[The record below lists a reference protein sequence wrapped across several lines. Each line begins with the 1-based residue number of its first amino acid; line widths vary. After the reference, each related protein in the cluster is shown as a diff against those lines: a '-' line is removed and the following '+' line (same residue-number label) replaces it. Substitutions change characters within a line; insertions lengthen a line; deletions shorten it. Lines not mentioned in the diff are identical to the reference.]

1 MNKILVFTGT
11 YNESDNILKFINQ
24 VFKASNLIDLLI
36 VDDNSPDKT
45 FEIIKLHPL
54 INKRIFLN
62 VRKKKLGLDTA
73 HKFAYNYAKKKGY
86 NKLITMDSD
95 LSHNPKEIPK
105 FINLLDR
112 YNFVQGSRYI
122 SGGKNNQPKLRYL
135 LSYVGNKLI
144 KIILNS
150 ELNEHTTSYRG
161 FNINELKNFNLS
173 KVKAG
178 GYSFFMETIHRL
190 KLDNFSM
197 VEIPIIF
204 NDRIYGQSKIPKIEI
219 FRTLFNLIK
228 ISLKKI
234 I

>member
-11 YNESDNILKFINQ
+11 YNESDNILKFITR
-24 VFKASNLIDLLI
+24 VLRSSSLIDLLI

-62 VRKKKLGLDTA
+62 VREKKLGLDTA

-86 NKLITMDSD
+86 DKLITMDSD
-95 LSHNPKEIPK
+95 LSHDPKEIPK
-105 FINLLDR
+105 FIDLLDR
-112 YNFVQGSRYI
+112 YNFVQGSRYVK
-122 SGGKNNQPKLRYL
+122 GAKNNQPKFRYL
-135 LSYVGNKLI
+135 LSYFGNKLI

-150 ELNEHTTSYRG
+150 EFNEYTTSYRG
-161 FNINELKNFNLS
+161 FNLNKLKDFNLD
-173 KVKAG
+173 KIKAG
-178 GYSFFMETIHRL
+178 GYSFFMGTIYKL

-197 VEIPIIF
+197 TEIPIIF
-204 NDRIYGQSKIPKIEI
+204 NDRIYGKSKIPKIVI

-228 ISLKKI
+228 ILFKN
-234 I
+234 

>member
-95 LSHNPKEIPK
+95 LSHNPKEISK

-122 SGGKNNQPKLRYL
+122 SGCKNNQPKLRYL

>member
-1 MNKILVFTGT
+1 MDKILVFTGT

-73 HKFAYNYAKKKGY
+73 HKFAYNYAKKRGY

-105 FINLLDR
+105 FINLLGR

-122 SGGKNNQPKLRYL
+122 RGGKNNQPKFRYL
-135 LSYVGNKLI
+135 LSYIGNKLI

-161 FNINELKNFNLS
+161 FNINNLKNFNLS

-178 GYSFFMETIHRL
+178 GYSFFMETIYRL

-197 VEIPIIF
+197 IEIPIIF
-204 NDRIYGQSKIPKIEI
+204 NDRIHGQSKIPKIEI

>member
-1 MNKILVFTGT
+1 
-11 YNESDNILKFINQ
+11 
-24 VFKASNLIDLLI
+24 
-36 VDDNSPDKT
+36 
-45 FEIIKLHPL
+45 
-54 INKRIFLN
+54 
-62 VRKKKLGLDTA
+62 
-73 HKFAYNYAKKKGY
+73 
-86 NKLITMDSD
+86 MDSD
-95 LSHNPKEIPK
+95 LSHNPKEISK

>member
-24 VFKASNLIDLLI
+24 VFKASNLVDLLI

-45 FEIIKLHPL
+45 FKIIKLHKM

-122 SGGKNNQPKLRYL
+122 RGGKNNQPKFRYL
-135 LSYVGNKLI
+135 LSYIGNKLI
-144 KIILNS
+144 KIILKS

-161 FNINELKNFNLS
+161 FNINELKNFNLD

-178 GYSFFMETIHRL
+178 GYSFFMETIYKL

>member
-95 LSHNPKEIPK
+95 LSHNPKEISK

-161 FNINELKNFNLS
+161 FNINELKNFNLD

-178 GYSFFMETIHRL
+178 GYSFFMETIYKL

-234 I
+234 V

>member
-1 MNKILVFTGT
+1 MSQNISGIHKIFSYPLIYSLVQIIMSGVSVRSTLVKKIINKNAKILDIGCGTGKIL
-11 YNESDNILKFINQ
+11 ESLP
-24 VFKASNLIDLLI
+24 A
-36 VDDNSPDKT
+36 VDYYGYDIS
-45 FEIIKLHPL
+45 
-54 INKRIFLN
+54 
-62 VRKKKLGLDTA
+62 KK
-73 HKFAYNYAKKKGY
+73 YINYAKKKGY

-105 FINLLDR
+105 FIDLLGR

-122 SGGKNNQPKLRYL
+122 SGGKNNQPKFRYL
-135 LSYVGNKLI
+135 LSYIGNKLI

-150 ELNEHTTSYRG
+150 ELNEHTTSFRG
-161 FNINELKNFNLS
+161 FNINKLKNFNLG

-178 GYSFFMETIHRL
+178 GYSFFMETIYRL

-204 NDRIYGQSKIPKIEI
+204 NDRIHGQSKIPKIEI

-228 ISLKKI
+228 ILIKKLV
-234 I
+234 

>member
-95 LSHNPKEIPK
+95 LSHNPKEISK